1 MTPDPAGPAVGTD
14 AHPDPAVD
22 PVADAGV
29 DPDATTLLRTLMP
42 FTALMGTEALV
53 AGPAEVRL
61 RLPWAEQLCT
71 ASGVLH
77 GGALMALADAAGAWC
92 AHLNLPDGARTTTI
106 ESKTNFL
113 RAAKADYVEAVARPL
128 HVGRTT
134 MVVDTE
140 VRDAD
145 GKLVSRSSQTQAV
158 LPQR

>member
-1 MTPDPAGPAVGTD
+1 MSHDPTSAPGQTD
-14 AHPDPAVD
+14 EIGEIDQE
-22 PVADAGV
+22 
-29 DPDATTLLRTLMP
+29 ATGFLRSLMP
-42 FTALMGTEALV
+42 FTAVMGTEAVV
-53 AGPAEVRL
+53 AGPGEVRL

-71 ASGVLH
+71 GSGVLH

-92 AHLNLPDGARTTTI
+92 AFLNLPEGARTTTI

-113 RAAKADYVEAVARPL
+113 RAAKSNYVDAVARPL

-134 MVVDTE
+134 IVVDTE

-158 LPQR
+158 LAGQ